1 MARLMGAQGTPRTGR
16 DRCDTVARVM
26 WLALVLFVAMSL
38 AVLRGGR
45 LSNLADIRLRYWW
58 LLVLGF
64 LLQAGTSFLPDDPS
78 YEGLGIGLILGSYV
92 LLLGAVLANRRRPGL
107 WLSGLGILLNLTVI
121 ALNGGMPVLT
131 ESALVASGYTAI
143 PSDLGG
149 YKHVFLD
156 ETSRLPFLADVI
168 PIRIAGQGYVLSLG
182 DVFLALGVAQ
192 FLEAEL
198 RKPVQWFKPGVKL
211 RGGSASSR

>member
-1 MARLMGAQGTPRTGR
+1 
-16 DRCDTVARVM
+16 VSY
-26 WLALVLFVAMSL
+26 LVLL
-38 AVLRGGR
+38 A
-45 LSNLADIRLRYWW
+45 
-58 LLVLGF
+58 
-64 LLQAGTSFLPDDPS
+64 
-78 YEGLGIGLILGSYV
+78 
-92 LLLGAVLANRRRPGL
+92 AVFANRRRAGL

-121 ALNGGMPVLT
+121 AFNGGMPVLT
-131 ESALVASGYTAI
+131 EAALVASDYTAI
-143 PSDLGG
+143 PTDLGG

-156 ETSRLPFLADVI
+156 EGSRLAFLADVI

-192 FLEAEL
+192 FVEAEL

>member
-1 MARLMGAQGTPRTGR
+1 
-16 DRCDTVARVM
+16 M

-45 LSNLADIRLRYWW
+45 LSNLADIRLRSWW
-58 LLVLGF
+58 LLPVGF
-64 LLQAGTSFLPDDPS
+64 LLQAAAGMLPADAA
-78 YEGLGIGLILGSYV
+78 YEGLGIGLILVSYLV
-92 LLLGAVLANRRRPGL
+92 LLAAVFANRRRPGL

-121 ALNGGMPVLT
+121 AFNGGMPVLT
-131 ESALVASGYTAI
+131 EAALVASDYTAI
-143 PSDLGG
+143 PTDLGG

-156 ETSRLPFLADVI
+156 EASRLAFLADVI